1 VSTQESDW
9 LSHTLR
15 DLRRS
20 KGLAGS
26 AAARAVGLSQSRI
39 SRIESGVFVPTEA
52 EIAKLADL
60 YGAPAATKRRMVRT
74 VRDLQ
79 AEVAPARVVLQ
90 RGAWRLQRRIARIE
104 ENAAEICGFTTT
116 IVPGLLQTAN
126 YARVVF
132 ADGGDIEGEA
142 LDRAVAERV
151 TRSAI
156 LSAAGRDITL
166 IMAEGALRW
175 QAGNPTVMVEQ
186 LGHLAKVAAEPGPRV
201 GVIPWTRPARVFAL
215 HGFSMYDRRTVII
228 GTRSRTAF
236 ITDDT
241 EVAEYAALWDELAA
255 LAVFGTDA
263 VEIISGLAA
272 SYDSLT

>member
-1 VSTQESDW
+1 VSAQESSW

-15 DLRRS
+15 DLRRG
-20 KGLAGS
+20 KGLSGS
-26 AAARAVGLSQSRI
+26 AAARAAGLSQSRI

-60 YGAPAATKRRMVRT
+60 YGAPTAVRRRMLRA

-90 RGAWRLQRRIARIE
+90 RGAWRLQRRIAHIE
-104 ENAAEICGFTTT
+104 ENATEICGFTTT
-116 IVPGLLQTAN
+116 IVPGLLQTAS
-126 YARVVF
+126 YARIVF
-132 ADGGDIEGEA
+132 ADGGDIEGDA
-142 LDRAVAERV
+142 LDKAVAERV
-151 TRSAI
+151 ARSAI
-156 LSAAGRDITL
+156 LNAGGREITL

-175 QAGNPTVMVEQ
+175 QAGDPAVMVEQ
-186 LGHLAKVAAEPGPRV
+186 LGHLAKVAAEPGVQV
-201 GVIPWTRPARVFAL
+201 GVIPWTRPTRVFAL

-236 ITDDT
+236 ITDAT

-255 LAVFGTDA
+255 LAVFSSDA
-263 VEIISGLAA
+263 AEIISGLAA